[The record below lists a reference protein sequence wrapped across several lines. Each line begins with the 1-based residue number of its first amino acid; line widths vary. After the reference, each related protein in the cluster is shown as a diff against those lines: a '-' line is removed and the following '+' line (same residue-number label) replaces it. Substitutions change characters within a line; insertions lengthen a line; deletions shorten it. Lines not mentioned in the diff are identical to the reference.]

1 MVSTRTLTNVS
12 RKDAKAQSKI
22 MRKLVLGFLFF
33 SHIVFSQTYSL
44 NKVTPTHTNEIT
56 FVKHTF
62 YEIGFNTKYH
72 LPAWTYY
79 SLTKEHLALANLER
93 KGSFVKDPLLNSD
106 QAKSNDYSASG
117 FDKGHLVPCEDMSFS
132 ETAMR
137 ETFYYSNCAPQT
149 TELNRGEWKML
160 EELSRNWGKE
170 YGEVIVISGPV
181 FEMNL
186 KTMGADPEKNGAG
199 KIPIPNLFYKI
210 IIRHQDQTY
219 KAISFILPNV
229 TTPING
235 LQNYI
240 CNVDSVE
247 KLTGLDFFSDL
258 PDNLEEKFESVSNI
272 KDWNFKLHVSSS
284 VVENQHKTENDSIV
298 KTKTISI
305 QCSAKTKKGKRCKK
319 MTTAANGLC
328 PLHD

>member
-1 MVSTRTLTNVS
+1 
-12 RKDAKAQSKI
+12 

-33 SHIVFSQTYSL
+33 SCVSFSQTYSL
-44 NKVTPTHTNEIT
+44 NKVTATNTNEIS
-56 FVKHTF
+56 FVKHAF
-62 YEIGFNTKYH
+62 YEIGFNTKYK
-72 LPAWTYY
+72 LPAWTFY

-93 KGSFVKDPLLNSD
+93 KGSFVKDPLLNSP

-132 ETAMR
+132 EQAMQ

-160 EELSRNWGKE
+160 EELGRSWGKE
-170 YGEVIVISGPV
+170 YGEVIIISGPV
-181 FEMNL
+181 FEINL
-186 KTMGADPEKNGAG
+186 PKLGEVPEKNGAS

-219 KAISFILPNV
+219 KSISFILPNV

-258 PDNLEEKFESVSNI
+258 PDNLEEQFESVSNT
-272 KDWNFKLHVSSS
+272 KDWNFEYHHH
-284 VVENQHKTENDSIV
+284 NTKTESDTIV
-298 KTKTISI
+298 KTKTVSV
-305 QCSAKTKKGKRCKK
+305 QCSSKTKKGKRCKK
-319 MTTAANGLC
+319 MTANLSGSC
-328 PLHD
+328 EIHQK

>member
-1 MVSTRTLTNVS
+1 
-12 RKDAKAQSKI
+12 
-22 MRKLVLGFLFF
+22 MRKLVFAFLIL
-33 SHIVFSQTYSL
+33 SSVSFSQTYSL
-44 NKVTPTHTNEIT
+44 NKVTATHSNEII

-62 YEIGFNTKYH
+62 YEIGFNTKYK
-72 LPAWTYY
+72 LPAWTFY
-79 SLTKEHLALANLER
+79 SLTKEHLAIANLER
-93 KGSFVKDPLLNSD
+93 KGSFVKDPLLNSS

-132 ETAMR
+132 EQAMH

-160 EELSRNWGKE
+160 EELGRNWGKE

-186 KTMGADPEKNGAG
+186 KTMGEEPEKKGSS

-210 IIRHQDQTY
+210 IVRHQDQTY
-219 KAISFILPNV
+219 KAISFILPNIS
-229 TTPING
+229 TPING
-235 LQNYI
+235 LQNYT

-258 PDNLEEKFESVSNI
+258 PDNLEEQFESVSNT
-272 KDWNFKLHVSSS
+272 KDWNFEYHHHNIKAES
-284 VVENQHKTENDSIV
+284 DSV
-298 KTKTISI
+298 KTKTISV
-305 QCSAKTKKGKRCKK
+305 QCSVKTKKGKRCKNK
-319 MTTAANGLC
+319 TNSVNGLC
-328 PLHD
+328 GQHQK

>member
-1 MVSTRTLTNVS
+1 
-12 RKDAKAQSKI
+12 
-22 MRKLVLGFLFF
+22 MRKFVFVFLLLSRFG
-33 SHIVFSQTYSL
+33 FSQTYSL
-44 NKVTPTHTNEIT
+44 NKVTATHPNEIT

-62 YEIGFNTKYH
+62 YEIGFNTKYK
-72 LPAWTYY
+72 LPAWTFY
-79 SLTKEHLALANLER
+79 SLTKEHLALANLDR
-93 KGSFVKDPLLNSD
+93 KGSFVKDPLLNSP

-132 ETAMR
+132 EQAMQ

-170 YGEVIVISGPV
+170 YGEVIIVSGPV
-181 FEMNL
+181 FEINL
-186 KTMGADPEKNGAG
+186 PKLGEG

-229 TTPING
+229 STPING

-240 CNVDSVE
+240 CTIDSVE
-247 KLTGLDFFSDL
+247 KITSLDFFSDL
-258 PDNLEEKFESVSNI
+258 PDNLEEQFESVINT
-272 KDWNFKLHVSSS
+272 KDWNFDYHHH
-284 VVENQHKTENDSIV
+284 NIKTENDTII
-298 KTKTISI
+298 KTKTVSV
-305 QCSAKTKKGKRCKK
+305 QCTAKTKKGKRCKK
-319 MTTAANGLC
+319 MTTDKSGYCGVHLK
-328 PLHD
+328 

>member
-1 MVSTRTLTNVS
+1 
-12 RKDAKAQSKI
+12 

-33 SHIVFSQTYSL
+33 SCVSFSQTYSL
-44 NKVTPTHTNEIT
+44 NKVTATNANEIS
-56 FVKHTF
+56 FVKHAF
-62 YEIGFNTKYH
+62 YEIGFNTKYK
-72 LPAWTYY
+72 LPAWTFY

-93 KGSFVKDPLLNSD
+93 KGSFVKDPLLDSP

-132 ETAMR
+132 EQAMH
-137 ETFYYSNCAPQT
+137 ETFDYSNCAPQT

-170 YGEVIVISGPV
+170 YGEVIIVSGPV
-181 FEMNL
+181 FEINL
-186 KTMGADPEKNGAG
+186 SKLGEG

-210 IIRHQDQTY
+210 IIRHQEQTY

-229 TTPING
+229 STPING
-235 LQNYI
+235 LQNYVCTI
-240 CNVDSVE
+240 DSVE
-247 KLTGLDFFSDL
+247 KITNLDFFSEL
-258 PDNLEEKFESVSNI
+258 PDNLEEQFESVINT
-272 KDWNFKLHVSSS
+272 KDWNFKHHVSSS
-284 VVENQHKTENDSIV
+284 VVENQHKSENDSV
-298 KTKTISI
+298 KTKTVSV
-305 QCSAKTKKGKRCKK
+305 QCAAKTKKGKRCKK

>member
-1 MVSTRTLTNVS
+1 
-12 RKDAKAQSKI
+12 
-22 MRKLVLGFLFF
+22 MRKLVFVFLIL
-33 SHIVFSQTYSL
+33 SHFAFSQTYSL
-44 NKVTPTHTNEIT
+44 NKVTATHPNEIT
-56 FVKHTF
+56 FVKHAF
-62 YEIGFNTKYH
+62 YEIGFNTKYK
-72 LPAWTYY
+72 LPAWTFY

-93 KGSFVKDPLLNSD
+93 KGSFVKDPLLNSL

-132 ETAMR
+132 EHAMQ

-160 EELSRNWGKE
+160 EELGRNWGKE

-181 FEMNL
+181 FEINL
-186 KTMGADPEKNGAG
+186 PKLGEG

-210 IIRHQDQTY
+210 IIRHQEQTY

-229 TTPING
+229 STPING

-240 CNVDSVE
+240 CTIDSVE
-247 KLTGLDFFSDL
+247 KITSLDFFSDL
-258 PDNLEEKFESVSNI
+258 PDNLEEQFESVTNT
-272 KDWNFKLHVSSS
+272 KDWNFEYHHQNIKSESD
-284 VVENQHKTENDSIV
+284 TIV
-298 KTKTISI
+298 KTKTVSI

-319 MTTAANGLC
+319 MTTNRSGYC
-328 PLHD
+328 EIHKK